1 MSIARDREKRRERER
16 DSLWEKLESDSP
28 SRASLFQPSPS
39 RPFLPKPTVSF
50 SASARPFCT
59 QSAECLDVQFVIP
72 VELIG
77 GELAL
82 AEELPLH
89 NL

>member
-1 MSIARDREKRRERER
+1 MSIARDSGRN
-16 DSLWEKLESDSP
+16 SNLIHP
-28 SRASLFQPSPS
+28 RASLFLL

-59 QSAECLDVQFVIP
+59 QSTECLDVQFVIP